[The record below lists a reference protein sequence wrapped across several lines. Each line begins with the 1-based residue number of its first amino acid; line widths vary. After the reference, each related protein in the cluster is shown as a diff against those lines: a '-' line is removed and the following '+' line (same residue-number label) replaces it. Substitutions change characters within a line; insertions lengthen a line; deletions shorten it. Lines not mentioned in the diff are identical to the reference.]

1 MLKKCLISI
10 LLILVS
16 FYFLYSSFKNIL
28 ISLGI
33 SVFEGVILFIFV
45 TFIDKKQRI
54 FFDKFQN
61 GKIFSDY
68 FFINYYLGKSEEE
81 SLLLACKKINLKID
95 NNGNNKPSK
104 DNVMLDIN
112 ENINDTTFNYFLE
125 LISLG
130 TYKNDFFFY
139 RNLISEKYNKILNKF
154 SDNIKNKNKSLF
166 QHSIIWLTIFLLII
180 LSVNFINGS
189 LNVIENKPILIVVP
203 ILLVLLFLFDIIAII
218 YSNYLKFYSIGV
230 VVHGN

>member
-16 FYFLYSSFKNIL
+16 FIFLYSSFKNIL

-54 FFDKFQN
+54 FFDKFQK

-68 FFINYYLGKSEEE
+68 FFINCYLGKSEEE

-180 LSVNFINGS
+180 LSVNFIKGS

>member
-16 FYFLYSSFKNIL
+16 FIFLYSSFKNIL

-68 FFINYYLGKSEEE
+68 FFIDYYLGKSEEE

-130 TYKNDFFFY
+130 TYKNDFLFY

-230 VVHGN
+230 IVHGN

>member
-16 FYFLYSSFKNIL
+16 FIFLYSSFKNIL

-54 FFDKFQN
+54 FFDKFQS

>member
-16 FYFLYSSFKNIL
+16 FIFLYSSFKNIL

-54 FFDKFQN
+54 FFDKFQK